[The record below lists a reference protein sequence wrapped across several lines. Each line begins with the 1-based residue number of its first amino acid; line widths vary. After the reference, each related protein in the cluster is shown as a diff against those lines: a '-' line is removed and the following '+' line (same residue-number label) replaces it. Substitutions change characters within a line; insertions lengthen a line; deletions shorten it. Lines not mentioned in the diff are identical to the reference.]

1 MYPTNSF
8 LHVLFLKNLE
18 ANMGVCWSLEL
29 QSQISEGQAK
39 YLRVEDRFEN
49 PGVLHLHFFSS
60 H

>member
-1 MYPTNSF
+1 
-8 LHVLFLKNLE
+8 
-18 ANMGVCWSLEL
+18 MGVCWSLEL